1 MDKFII
7 ESPIL
12 QEAEIVKQKANKAI
26 YRMVLQTCDE
36 VNQNKRIYPK
46 KVLVDAMKNA
56 RERINK
62 KLPFEMDHPLVQ
74 GNEAYDG
81 MRQTTVLLKEVC
93 GYIIDYEFRG
103 NLLIGECETASTR
116 LGKDLLGMLLDKCML
131 GASMRGLASLEQE
144 NGINVVQDPLYII
157 TFDAVSLPSH
167 KQAVVNF
174 NEMRFE
180 NKNLLTESSICKTNS
195 GLICA
200 NGVCYLPDYF
210 DKLVET
216 KVVKFFER
224 WI

>member
-12 QEAEIVKQKANKAI
+12 QEAVIVKQSPKKAI
-26 YRMVLQTCDE
+26 YRMVLQSCDE
-36 VNQNKRIYPK
+36 INQNKRIYPRR
-46 KVLVDAMKNA
+46 VLTEAMKNA

-74 GNEAYDG
+74 GNESFDG
-81 MRQTTVLLKEVC
+81 MRQTTVLLKETC

-116 LGKDLLGMLLDKCML
+116 LGRDLLGMLVDKCIL
-131 GASMRGLASLEQE
+131 GASLRGLAELKKE
-144 NGINVVQDPLYII
+144 GDHNVVQSPLYVI

-167 KQAVVNF
+167 RQAVVNF
-174 NEMRFE
+174 SEVRFE
-180 NKNLLTESSICKTNS
+180 SKNLLTESSICETGN

-216 KVVKFFER
+216 KVIKFFER
-224 WI
+224 WV

>member
-12 QEAEIVKQKANKAI
+12 QEAEIVKKRPEKAI

-36 VNQNKRIYPK
+36 INQNKRLYPK
-46 KVLVDAMKNA
+46 KVLVEAMSNA

-74 GNEAYDG
+74 GNESYDG

-116 LGKDLLGMLLDKCML
+116 LGKDLLGMLLDKCIL
-131 GASMRGLASLEQE
+131 GKSMRGMAELRKE
-144 NGINVVQDPLYII
+144 GNVNIVQDPLYII
-157 TFDAVSLPSH
+157 TFDCVSLPSH
-167 KQAVVNF
+167 KQATVNF

-180 NKNLLTESSICKTNS
+180 SKNLLTESSICQTES
-195 GLICA
+195 GLICSG
-200 NGVCYLPDYF
+200 GVCYLPDYF
-210 DKLVET
+210 DKLIET
-216 KVVKFFER
+216 KVIKFFKR
-224 WI
+224 WV